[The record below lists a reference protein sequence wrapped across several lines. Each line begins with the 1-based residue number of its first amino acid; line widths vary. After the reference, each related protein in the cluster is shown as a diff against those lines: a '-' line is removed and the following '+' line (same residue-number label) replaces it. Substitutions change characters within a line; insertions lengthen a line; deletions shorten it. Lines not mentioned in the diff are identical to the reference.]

1 MELNDDVY
9 KDLIGLCLVSPRD
22 IPYVLASVDITD
34 FPNGVYST
42 IFKTI
47 KDLYNL
53 GVDIDIV
60 TVSNRLAQENKLADI
75 GGRKEI
81 NELALNAPVS
91 TKCKTLVDSVR
102 EQTNYRTVSQMVDAF
117 KVKLE
122 SGGDINSTCMDYC
135 NKISSVV
142 AGVKEDTTPAIGDS
156 FDEVLEDLQIARD
169 KGIIGLST
177 GYKTLDAFIGGFQK
191 GKLYILGGRPSMG
204 KSALAMNIAEEV
216 SKDKNVLF
224 VSLEMSRKEYA
235 QRLMLQGSGVYSND
249 INQGNI
255 SDEKIRLLQS
265 KRDYLNSLNLF
276 VETKSGCTV
285 NDIELSIIRLQAS
298 RGSCDFIVVDYL
310 QLLRPT
316 SKNRSREN
324 EVSEMSRNLKSL
336 AIKYNVPILV
346 LSQLSRQVE
355 MRDDKRPMM
364 ADLRESGAIEQDA
377 DVILFV
383 YRGSYYYPEDPTLQG
398 MADILIRKNR
408 GGTNNVDISMCFDG
422 RNTRFT
428 EAIVI

>member
-22 IPYVLASVDITD
+22 IPYVLASVDIVD
-34 FPNGVYST
+34 FPNGIYSI

-53 GVDIDIV
+53 GVDVDIV

-91 TKCKTLVDSVR
+91 TKCKTLVDSVI
-102 EQTNYRTVSQMVDAF
+102 EQTNYRTVSQMIDAF
-117 KVKLE
+117 KVKLD

-156 FDEVLEDLQIARD
+156 FDEVLEDLQKARD

-235 QRLMLQGSGVYSND
+235 QRLMLQGSGLYSND

-310 QLLRPT
+310 QLLRPM

-428 EAIVI
+428 EAIII

>member
-102 EQTNYRTVSQMVDAF
+102 EQTNYRTVSQMVNAF

-156 FDEVLEDLQIARD
+156 FDEVLEDLQTARD

>member
-9 KDLIGLCLVSPRD
+9 RDIIGLCLVSPLD
-22 IPYVLASVDITD
+22 IPYVMASINEED
-34 FPNGVYST
+34 FPRGSYST

-53 GVDIDIV
+53 GVDVDIV
-60 TVSNRLAQENKLADI
+60 TVSNRLAQLNQLSAI

-81 NELALNAPVS
+81 NELALNAPLS
-91 TKCKTLVDSVR
+91 TKCRTLVDSVR

-117 KVKLE
+117 KTKLE
-122 SGGDINSTCMDYC
+122 SGDDVNSTCMDYC
-135 NKISSVV
+135 NKISNVV
-142 AGVKEDTTPAIGDS
+142 AGVKEDTTPAIGSS
-156 FDEVLEDLQIARD
+156 FDDVMADLLVAKDR
-169 KGIIGLST
+169 GIIGLST
-177 GYKTLDAFIGGFQK
+177 GYKSLDAFIGGFQK

-216 SKDKNVLF
+216 SKDNNVLF

-235 QRLMLQGSGVYSND
+235 QRLMLQGSGIYSND

-255 SDEKIRLLQS
+255 PEEKIGYLQS

-285 NDIELSIIRLQAS
+285 NDIELSIIRLKAT
-298 RGSCDFIVVDYL
+298 RGSCDLVVVDYL

-336 AIKYNVPILV
+336 AIKYNVPLLV

-383 YRGSYYYPEDPTLQG
+383 YRGSYYYPDDPTLQG
-398 MADILIRKNR
+398 MADVLIRKNR

-422 RNTRFT
+422 RNTKFT
-428 EAIVI
+428 EAIAI

>member
-9 KDLIGLCLVSPRD
+9 KDLIGLCLVSPKD
-22 IPYVLASVDITD
+22 IPYVLASVDVVD

-53 GVDIDIV
+53 GVDVDIV

-102 EQTNYRTVSQMVDAF
+102 EQTNYRTVSQMIDAF
-117 KVKLE
+117 KAKLD
-122 SGGDINSTCMDYC
+122 SGGEINSTCMDYC
-135 NKISSVV
+135 NKISNVV

-156 FDEVLEDLQIARD
+156 FDEVLEDLQKARD

-235 QRLMLQGSGVYSND
+235 QRLMLQGSGLYSND

-265 KRDYLNSLNLF
+265 KKDYLNSLNLF

-310 QLLRPT
+310 QLLRPM